1 MWKVYSLADPRD
13 GRIRYI
19 GCTGRKTLQDRL
31 GNHLRDARNS
41 KSAGYETKRNQWIRE
56 VVEAGHR
63 PLIQLIHES
72 ETQEEGWELERYYIA
87 QLRDQL
93 VNEYA
98 GGPGGSDPSPEYLQR
113 YSKVQSRVQ
122 KEVWAKDDGTRRA
135 FMREVALSHPE
146 NIKKAQQASA
156 AKRTGK
162 PLPPEWAAN
171 VAAAQRRPEVNAKR
185 SAALKGR
192 KRSEETK
199 RKMSEAQRR
208 RWAEGRKWKNDQ

>member
-19 GCTGRKTLQDRL
+19 GCTGRETLQLRL
-31 GNHLRDARNS
+31 GSHLRDARNP
-41 KSAGYETKRNQWIRE
+41 KNPGYETKRNRWIRD
-56 VVEAGHR
+56 VVDAGHR
-63 PLIQLIHES
+63 PLIQLIQES
-72 ETQEEGWELERYYIA
+72 ETQEGGWELERYYIA

-98 GGPGGSDPSPEYLQR
+98 GGPGGPDPSPEYLQR
-113 YSKVQSRVQ
+113 FSVAQSKAQ
-122 KEVWAKDDGTRRA
+122 KKAWAKDDGTRRNL
-135 FMREVALSHPE
+135 MREAALSRPE

-192 KRSEETK
+192 KRSAET
-199 RKMSEAQRR
+199 RAKMSEAQRR
-208 RWAEGRKWKNDQ
+208 RWAEGRKWKNDP